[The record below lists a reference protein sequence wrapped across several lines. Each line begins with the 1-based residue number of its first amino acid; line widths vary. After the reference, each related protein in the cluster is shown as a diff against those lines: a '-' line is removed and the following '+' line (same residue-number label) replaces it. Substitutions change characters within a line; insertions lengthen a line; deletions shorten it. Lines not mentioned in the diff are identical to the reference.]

1 MFLKTFVI
9 AYENQ
14 FPPWMFRTWE
24 GAILTFLWI
33 PTEKQMTYAPK
44 KLAGNLLNFSQIS
57 FRKFI
62 KTLFGNGQVLTSHSA
77 RGKSVTLFKKLF
89 GYLG

>member
-1 MFLKTFVI
+1 MKINFLCGSLGLGKGGYSHIFVNS
-9 AYENQ
+9 YRKN
-14 FPPWMFRTWE
+14 
-24 GAILTFLWI
+24 
-33 PTEKQMTYAPK
+33 KMTYAPR
-44 KLAGNLLNFSQIS
+44 KLAGELLNHSQIS

-62 KTLFGNGQVLTSHSA
+62 KTLFGNDQVLASHSA

>member
-1 MFLKTFVI
+1 
-9 AYENQ
+9 
-14 FPPWMFRTWE
+14 
-24 GAILTFLWI
+24 
-33 PTEKQMTYAPK
+33 MTYAPK
-44 KLAGNLLNFSQIS
+44 KLAGDLLNFPQIS

-62 KTLFGNGQVLTSHSA
+62 KTLFGNGQVLASHSA